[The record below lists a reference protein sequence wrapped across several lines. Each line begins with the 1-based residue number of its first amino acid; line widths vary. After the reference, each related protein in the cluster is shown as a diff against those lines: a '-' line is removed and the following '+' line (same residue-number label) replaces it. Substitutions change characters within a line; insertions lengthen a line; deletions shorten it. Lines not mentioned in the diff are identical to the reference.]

1 MVMDDADDCFM
12 RLSRT
17 DHPVCVVYTEYVC
30 TYSKTPEVDS
40 RYNIPTSVTGTEQ
53 TPILVEGSP
62 GLRARSDAQSGR
74 RLGVDNYRMI
84 ST

>member
-1 MVMDDADDCFM
+1 MVMDDADECR

-17 DHPVCVVYTEYVC
+17 DHHVCSVHRVHM
-30 TYSKTPEVDS
+30 YSTPEVDS
-40 RYNIPTSVTGTEQ
+40 RYNIPTSVTVPSKLRFWLE
-53 TPILVEGSP
+53 P

>member
-1 MVMDDADDCFM
+1 MFMDDADDG
-12 RLSRT
+12 SRT
-17 DHPVCVVYTEYVC
+17 DHNVVYTEYLRM
-30 TYSKTPEVDS
+30 YSKTPEVDS

-53 TPILVEGSP
+53 TPILVPRRNAEREP